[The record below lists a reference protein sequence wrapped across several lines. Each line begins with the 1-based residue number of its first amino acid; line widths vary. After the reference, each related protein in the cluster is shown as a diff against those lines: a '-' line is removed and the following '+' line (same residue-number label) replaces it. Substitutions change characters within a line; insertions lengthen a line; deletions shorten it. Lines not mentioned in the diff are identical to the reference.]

1 MAKRVK
7 ELVFTTPNRV
17 GMLNQ
22 VAQALKSAKVNIL
35 HASACGEGP
44 KGYFRLVTSN
54 NARAARALKKI
65 GIRSKQ
71 EDTVVLTLSNKPG
84 ALAQKAKRLAKAK
97 INVTGVSATSAGRR
111 VSVVL
116 WTNNNA
122 KACRL
127 I

>member
-1 MAKRVK
+1 MLKVKRSV
-7 ELVFTTPNRV
+7 LVI
-17 GMLNQ
+17 G
-22 VAQALKSAKVNIL
+22 AL
-35 HASACGEGP
+35 
-44 KGYFRLVTSN
+44 
-54 NARAARALKKI
+54 ALL
-65 GIRSKQ
+65 GLG
-71 EDTVVLTLSNKPG
+71 VPG